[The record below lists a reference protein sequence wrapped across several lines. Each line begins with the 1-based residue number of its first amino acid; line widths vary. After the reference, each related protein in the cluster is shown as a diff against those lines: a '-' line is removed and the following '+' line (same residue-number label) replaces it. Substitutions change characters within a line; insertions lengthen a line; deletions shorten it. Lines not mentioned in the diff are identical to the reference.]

1 MTEKRKYS
9 GGVVVKLGG
18 SVITHK
24 SAGRPAV
31 RRGVIGRLAEEMAS
45 CGRAPLIIVHGA
57 GSFGHTIVN
66 KTRIDRKIEGKEGLR
81 SWSKAQLAQNDL
93 NLQVTSILL
102 KRGIAAFAC
111 QPTGMVVLKAGRVKH
126 LAMPA
131 LRGLVSAGLVPVL
144 FGVPAFDEERE
155 CTILSGDVLAPALA
169 HHLGIGLVVHATD
182 VDGVFEADPAVDR
195 KAARIPVV
203 GRNNWRQVRGLLG
216 GSRSIDVTG
225 GMKGKVSSM
234 VTWARKG
241 VRARIVDATIPG
253 RLGEALRGKGVGTL
267 IAW

>member
-1 MTEKRKYS
+1 M
-9 GGVVVKLGG
+9 VIKLGG
-18 SVITHK
+18 SVITQK

-31 RRGVIGRLAEEMAS
+31 RRGVVARLAEEIAS

-57 GSFGHTIVN
+57 GSFGHTIV
-66 KTRIDRKIEGKEGLR
+66 KETGIDRKIEGKEGLR
-81 SWSKAQLAQNDL
+81 SWSRAQLAQNDL

-102 KRGIAAFAC
+102 KKGIAAFAC
-111 QPTGMVVLKAGRVKH
+111 QPTGMVVLKDGRIRH

-144 FGVPAFDEERE
+144 FGVPAFDEQRG

-182 VDGVFEADPAVDR
+182 VDGVFEADPSVNR
-195 KAARIPVV
+195 QAARIPVI
-203 GRNNWRQVRGLLG
+203 GRKNWRRVRGLLG
-216 GSRSIDVTG
+216 SSRSIDVTG
-225 GMKGKVSSM
+225 GMKGKVVSM

-241 VRARIVDATIPG
+241 IRARIVDATVPG
-253 RLGEALRGKGVGTL
+253 RLREALEAKAVGTL
-267 IAW
+267 IRW

>member
-1 MTEKRKYS
+1 MTKNRRNR

-18 SVITHK
+18 SVITQK
-24 SAGRPAV
+24 STGRPAV
-31 RRGVIGRLAEEMAS
+31 RRGVVGRLAGEMAS

-57 GSFGHTIVN
+57 GSFGHTIVK
-66 KTRIDRKIEGKEGLR
+66 KTGIDRKIEGMEGLR
-81 SWSKAQLAQNDL
+81 SWSKAQLVQNDL

-102 KRGIAAFAC
+102 KKGIAAFAC

-144 FGVPAFDEERE
+144 FGVPAYDEERG

-169 HHLGIGLVVHATD
+169 HHLGIELVVHATD
-182 VDGVFEADPAVDR
+182 VDGVFEADPAVNR

-203 GRNNWRQVRGLLG
+203 GRKNWRKVHGLLG
-216 GSRSIDVTG
+216 SSRSIDVTG
-225 GMKGKVSSM
+225 GMKGKVASM

-241 VRARIVDATIPG
+241 IKARIVDATVPG
-253 RLGEALRGKGVGTL
+253 RLKEAIQGKKVGTL
-267 IAW
+267 IEW